1 MHSESTET
9 LHDKE
14 AEEAVLGAM
23 MTDRAVI
30 PRVVSALGHTSEPFF
45 TTDHQL
51 IYAAIIS
58 SYERHNQVDPL
69 LVANE
74 LEKIDQ
80 LNRAGG
86 AVYLYDLQAKIVE
99 TENTEL
105 YAQIVQEKWL
115 RRQLVRASQ
124 QINTLAHDQERELND
139 VLSQAQEE
147 VFRLSHADARR
158 GSVLIAP
165 LVREVLKEVEDSYGN
180 EHKILGVSTGFFDI
194 DVMTSGLQPGDLSI
208 IAARPSMGKSTLV
221 LNIAQNIARNNLPVL
236 IFSLEMPARQVV
248 MRMLAAEAGIDFS
261 RLRTGRLTE
270 EHWES
275 LAQATSRLISAT
287 IFINDARGLT
297 VQELRA
303 EGRRLKAQYDNLAVI
318 IVDYLQLL
326 SGSSKYYGRVEEIS
340 DISRSL
346 KTLAWE
352 LNVPIVACSQL
363 SREVERRPDKRPQLS
378 DLRES
383 GAIEQDADVVAF
395 LYREDYYDDQTEEDQ
410 GLADLIIKKQRN
422 GPTGTIQLEFH
433 KKLMQF
439 SDIRA

>member
-1 MHSESTET
+1 
-9 LHDKE
+9 
-14 AEEAVLGAM
+14 M

-30 PRVVSALGHTSEPFF
+30 PRVVSALGQTSEPFF
-45 TTDHQL
+45 TTDNQL
-51 IYAAIIS
+51 IYAAILS
-58 SYERHNQVDPL
+58 SYERNNKVDPL

-86 AVYLYDLQAKIVE
+86 AVYLYDLQAQIVE
-99 TENTEL
+99 TESTEL
-105 YAQIVQEKWL
+105 YAQIVQEKWF
-115 RRQLVRASQ
+115 RRQLVRAGQ
-124 QINTLAHDQERELND
+124 QIDTLAHDQERELSD

-158 GSVLIAP
+158 GPVLIAP

-180 EHKILGVSTGFFDI
+180 EHKILGVSTGFFDL

-236 IFSLEMPARQVV
+236 IFSLEMPARHVV
-248 MRMLAAEAGIDFS
+248 MRMLAAEAEIDFG
-261 RLRTGRLTE
+261 RLRSGSLTE

-352 LNVPIVACSQL
+352 LNVPIIACSQL

-395 LYREDYYDDQTEEDQ
+395 LYREDYYDDQSEEDQ
-410 GLADLIIKKQRN
+410 GLADLIFRKQRN
-422 GPTGTIQLEFH
+422 GPTGTIQLEFK
-433 KKLMQF
+433 KKLMRF
-439 SDIRA
+439 FDIPA

>member
-1 MHSESTET
+1 VHSEPTET

-30 PRVVSALGHTSEPFF
+30 PRAVSSLGHTPEAFF

-51 IYAAIIS
+51 IYAAILS
-58 SYERHNQVDPL
+58 SYERYNRVDTL

-74 LEKIDQ
+74 LEKMDQ

-99 TENTEL
+99 TESTEF
-105 YAQIVQEKWL
+105 YAEIVQEKWM
-115 RRQLVRASQ
+115 RRRLVQASRQIRAF
-124 QINTLAHDQERELND
+124 AEDQEQELSE

-147 VFRLSHADARR
+147 VFRLSHAGDKR

-165 LVREVLKEVEDSYGN
+165 LVKEVLKEVENLYHKDD
-180 EHKILGVSTGFFDI
+180 KILGISTGFVDLDI
-194 DVMTSGLQPGDLSI
+194 MTSGLQRGDMTI
-208 IAARPSMGKSTLV
+208 IAARPSMGKTTLV
-221 LNIAQNIARNNLPVL
+221 LNIAHNIARNGLPVL
-236 IFSLEMPARQVV
+236 IFSLEMPARQVI
-248 MRMLAAEAGIDFS
+248 MRMLAAETRIDFS
-261 RLRTGRLTE
+261 RLRMGNLTV
-270 EHWES
+270 EHWEALTQGTS
-275 LAQATSRLISAT
+275 NLIATP
-287 IFINDARGLT
+287 IFVNDARGLT
-297 VQELRA
+297 VQEVRA
-303 EGRRLKAQYDNLAVI
+303 EGRRLKGEYDDLSVI

-326 SGSSKYYGRVEEIS
+326 SGSGRYTGRVEEIS
-340 DISRSL
+340 DISRAL

-352 LNVPIVACSQL
+352 LDVPIIACSQL
-363 SREVERRPDKRPQLS
+363 SREVEKRPDKRPQLS

-395 LYREDYYDDQTEEDQ
+395 LYREDYYDEQTDDQ

-422 GPTGTIQLEFH
+422 GPTGTIQLEFNR
-433 KKLMQF
+433 KQMRF
-439 SDIRA
+439 DDIHA

>member
-9 LHDKE
+9 LHDKK
-14 AEEAVLGAM
+14 AEVAVLGAM

-30 PRVVSALGHTSEPFF
+30 PRVVSALGNTSEPFF

-51 IYAAIIS
+51 IYRAILS
-58 SYERHNQVDPL
+58 SYERHSQVDPVL
-69 LVANE
+69 AANE

-86 AVYLYDLQAKIVE
+86 AVYLYDLQAQIVE
-99 TENTEL
+99 TESTEL
-105 YAQIVQEKWL
+105 YAKIVQEKWL
-115 RRQLVRASQ
+115 RRQLVRAGQ
-124 QINTLAHDQERELND
+124 RINTLANDQEQELSD

-147 VFRLSHADARR
+147 VFRLSHSDAKRS
-158 GSVLIAP
+158 SVSIAP
-165 LVREVLKEVEDSYGN
+165 LVREVLKEIEDSYGK
-180 EHKILGVSTGFFDI
+180 EHKILGISTGFFNL

-236 IFSLEMPARQVV
+236 IFSLEMPARHVV
-248 MRMLAAEAGIDFS
+248 MRMLAAEAEIDFG
-261 RLRTGRLTE
+261 RLRTGRLSD

-275 LAQATSRLISAT
+275 LAQATSRLISSP
-287 IFINDARGLT
+287 IFINDARGLS
-297 VQELRA
+297 VQELRT
-303 EGRRLKAQYDNLAVI
+303 EGRRMKAEYDNLSTI
-318 IVDYLQLL
+318 FVDYLQLL
-326 SGSSKYYGRVEEIS
+326 SSSSKYFARWEEIS
-340 DISRSL
+340 DISQSL

-352 LNVPIVACSQL
+352 LDVPVVACSQL

-410 GLADLIIKKQRN
+410 GLADLIFRKQRN

-433 KKLMQF
+433 KKLMRF
-439 SDIRA
+439 SDIPV